1 MISIPYYVTL
11 CSVHTIYC
19 RVWAV
24 KREQRCR
31 MHGGAR
37 RSGRPICNTNALKHG
52 MYTEAALE
60 VKKALRNLNRE
71 MKESL
76 QEIDGG

>member
-1 MISIPYYVTL
+1 MNLFHIMWFTAACIQYIVGYGRSSVRSATGCMVVPGDPARTL
-11 CSVHTIYC
+11 
-19 RVWAV
+19 
-24 KREQRCR
+24 
-31 MHGGAR
+31 G
-37 RSGRPICNTNALKHG
+37 NTNALKHG